1 MPSLHATKCLSVI
14 CLFVS
19 LFVSWMFFLTV
30 SAQHLHA
37 FDFRQTGQTSVSRL
51 GGCVLI
57 QGIWLDL
64 MSDAQYA
71 GCLCCC
77 LLSAVVVRQ
86 EFIHGKLKNAIFN
99 YVTAWE
105 LIDSGNNFSSYYKV
119 KCSTTSMLMSNF
131 LSYTVKSFIQ
141 RVRNLC
147 LQGVCSDLTLVLKHW
162 Q

>member
-1 MPSLHATKCLSVI
+1 MTSLHATKCLSVI

-37 FDFRQTGQTSVSRL
+37 FDFRQTGQTSASRL
-51 GGCVLI
+51 RGCVLI

-64 MSDAQYA
+64 MNDAQYA
-71 GCLCCC
+71 GCLCCY

-86 EFIHGKLKNAIFN
+86 EFIHGKLKKNASFT
-99 YVTAWE
+99 YVTARE
-105 LIDSGNNFSSYYKV
+105 LSDSGNHFSSYYEV
-119 KCSTTSMLMSNF
+119 KRSTTSKLMSNF

-147 LQGVCSDLTLVLKHW
+147 LQGVCSDLTPVLKH
-162 Q
+162 